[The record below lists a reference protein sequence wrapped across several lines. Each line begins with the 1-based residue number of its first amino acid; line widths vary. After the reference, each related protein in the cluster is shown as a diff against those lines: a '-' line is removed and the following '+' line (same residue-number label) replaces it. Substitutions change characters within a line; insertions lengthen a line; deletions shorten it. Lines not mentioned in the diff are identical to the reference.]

1 VSEFPYA
8 ALTVVGG
15 GGLVEEDEN
24 DRDALYVYRYE
35 KTFNREI
42 HEIGWQRGSHTEN
55 EVPPVKGLCSQPV
68 SGNLV
73 VCAGRIRKPPTSCIL
88 PEIHQ
93 LHEAVNMP
101 TILSFS
107 SLLWSLI
114 NRVDH
119 MLALSPQHSSSLN
132 FPLEDAESLPRRG
145 PRFHCRSKGG
155 QWRHHGGGPRLSSC

>member
-1 VSEFPYA
+1 MTA
-8 ALTVVGG
+8 T
-15 GGLVEEDEN
+15 
-24 DRDALYVYRYE
+24 RYVFIAM
-35 KTFNREI
+35 KKMFNREI
-42 HEIGWQRGSHTEN
+42 PEIGWQRGSHTEN
-55 EVPPVKGLCSQPV
+55 EVPPVKGLCCQPV

-73 VCAGRIRKPPTSCIL
+73 VCAATAGFSATMALGGRIRKPATS
-88 PEIHQ
+88 EIHQ

-119 MLALSPQHSSSLN
+119 VLALSPQHSSSLN

-145 PRFHCRSKGG
+145 PRFYCRSKGG